1 MTMAATEDR
10 ATRGR
15 DPSADCGA
23 ETEGWA
29 AHRRPS
35 FQIPFGIGINAINPE
50 AAQPPSPRASDA
62 LSSLKKRISVSTIR
76 GERQIMLNRPSRLAF
91 QKGSF
96 RTRWGS
102 LDVSVNTA
110 MRRHTVDES

>member
-50 AAQPPSPRASDA
+50 AAQPPSPRAIDA

-76 GERQIMLNRPSRLAF
+76 GERQILFAFLITRSRPRSDKPSSIPKYSTDQR
-91 QKGSF
+91 SC
-96 RTRWGS
+96 S
-102 LDVSVNTA
+102 
-110 MRRHTVDES
+110 

>member
-1 MTMAATEDR
+1 MTMAAAEDR

-50 AAQPPSPRASDA
+50 AAQPPSPRAIDA

-76 GERQIMLNRPSRLAF
+76 GERQISH
-91 QKGSF
+91 
-96 RTRWGS
+96 RT
-102 LDVSVNTA
+102 LK
-110 MRRHTVDES
+110 RHR